1 MMSTKRTE
9 MRLDELRAWLSTAES
24 DVLIIS
30 PYLTPDTLS
39 KALSD
44 VSPKVSITT
53 ICSWRSKDL
62 QFGSSKIETYDL
74 CKKRGWTLRV
84 DHDGMSRTIHLKAY
98 VVDGQSAMVGSANM
112 TGRGMGDNIESLL
125 PVSIDSHSSLV
136 ESIEDSLSGSILVD
150 HEVYRQFRE
159 HAATLPDNPEIPSLT
174 VIHGA
179 MELEVLRQMPSEPI
193 ISDLLELSSIRDAL
207 PIRGLRFG
215 EIRRML
221 RDNSSRGSA
230 TNTINDR
237 TKELMHR
244 IVESDSRFDIQKRY
258 GTDCLVWKIHHI
270 LNEEIHRHLK
280 PHIGKPLRDLGLDE
294 SLWDKGTN
302 GSVVRKFCLSKLP
315 SEIRTAISNLS
326 TSEKSLRLKED
337 GKPLNPSQIG
347 PRIVLT
353 DSEGKLLDM
362 APEQMLPEDKLRES
376 LWLPSFCVFEAPSGK
391 KMGDALLL
399 GFGLWETNHQFIQD
413 MNREL
418 SNDIKILGEQE
429 VPFYDNPFTKE
440 RNSKVIFTK
449 IGDSKGNAH
458 LPLGH
463 PDRKMSRY
471 LTQRALTFIA
481 QEILSQDH

>member
-1 MMSTKRTE
+1 

-30 PYLTPDTLS
+30 PYLTPETLS
-39 KALSD
+39 EALSD

-179 MELEVLRQMPSEPI
+179 MELEVLRQMPPEPI

-221 RDNSSRGSA
+221 RNNSSRGSA

-270 LNEEIHRHLK
+270 LNEEIRTHLK
-280 PHIGKPLRDLGLDE
+280 PHIGKPLRQLGLEE
-294 SLWDKGTN
+294 SLWDSDTLGNKSTKI
-302 GSVVRKFCLSKLP
+302 RECCLNLLP
-315 SEIRTAISNLS
+315 EEIRDVIEHLS
-326 TSEKSLRLKED
+326 TWSGTLRLKEN
-337 GKPLNPSQIG
+337 GKALYPRPFG
-347 PRIVLT
+347 TRIVLT
-353 DSEGKLLDM
+353 DKEGKMLSNSPEELLS
-362 APEQMLPEDKLRES
+362 EDRVRDE
-376 LWLPSFCVFEAPSGK
+376 LWLPSFCLFEAPKGINL
-391 KMGDALLL
+391 GDVVLR
-399 GFGLWETNHQFIQD
+399 GFGFWESNYQFVWAMERDFDDDIQ
-413 MNREL
+413 
-418 SNDIKILGEQE
+418 ILGEQNSSFSE
-429 VPFYDNPFTKE
+429 NPFRKMSETEVLHTKVAAQGG
-440 RNSKVIFTK
+440 KT
-449 IGDSKGNAH
+449 H
-458 LPLGH
+458 HPLGH
-463 PDRKMSRY
+463 PDRRMSRY
-471 LTQRALTFIA
+471 LNTTVLTSIA